1 MKITITGRK
10 VNLRDSFKERVYK
23 KLAKFNK
30 FFGDDAEANVTV
42 TLEKNRQTVEIT
54 IRSRNMI
61 YRAEETSLEMEEAL
75 DKAIDHLQRQIRKN
89 KTKLDKRLKDST
101 TDVVADFS
109 ELEADAGADDVEEER
124 EFQIVRSKKHPVRPM
139 NIDEAILE
147 MNMSGH
153 EFYMFRNDFT
163 NAINV
168 VYRRKDGNYGLIEP
182 SE

>member
-10 VNLRDSFKERVYK
+10 VNLKDSFKERVQK
-23 KLAKFNK
+23 KLSKFNK

-54 IRSRNMI
+54 VRSRNMI

-89 KTKLDKRLKDST
+89 KTKLDKRLKDQT
-101 TDVVADFS
+101 TEVVADFS
-109 ELEADAGADDVEEER
+109 ALETEDNDVEEER
-124 EFQIVRSKKHPVRPM
+124 EFQIVRSKKHPVRAM
-139 NIDEAILE
+139 EIDEAILE

-153 EFYMFRNDFT
+153 DFYMFRNDFT

-168 VYRRKDGNYGLIEP
+168 VYRRSDGNYGLIEP
-182 SE
+182 TE

>member
-10 VNLRDSFKERVYK
+10 VNLRDSFKELVYK
-23 KLAKFNK
+23 KLAKFNR

-101 TDVVADFS
+101 TDVAADFS
-109 ELEADAGADDVEEER
+109 ALEAEAEDVEEER

-153 EFYMFRNDFT
+153 DFYMFRNDFT
-163 NAINV
+163 GAINV
-168 VYRRKDGNYGLIEP
+168 VYRRDDGNYGLIEP
-182 SE
+182 AE

>member
-10 VNLRDSFKERVYK
+10 VNLRDSFKELVYK
-23 KLAKFNK
+23 KLGKFNR

-101 TDVVADFS
+101 TDVAADFS
-109 ELEADAGADDVEEER
+109 ALEAETEDVEEER

-182 SE
+182 TE

>member
-10 VNLRDSFKERVYK
+10 VNLRDSFKERVQK

-42 TLEKNRQTVEIT
+42 THEKNRQTVEIT

-101 TDVVADFS
+101 NNVAADFS
-109 ELEADAGADDVEEER
+109 ELEAESGDVEEER
-124 EFQIVRSKKHPVRPM
+124 EFQIVRSKKHPVRAM

-147 MNMSGH
+147 MNMSNH

-182 SE
+182 AE